1 MSQMET
7 FSPPLTV
14 RSMPRGKVDHSAV
27 ERLREFAG
35 EHPQWSRRELAR
47 RLNLNHSLVTRA
59 LAGRPV
65 TDASA
70 KLIGQGLDRLR
81 SGDRPPIDVAFATEL
96 LHLLQQALSSLDRSR
111 KTKGRRRRS

>member
-1 MSQMET
+1 MEA
-7 FSPPLTV
+7 FSPPLTM
-14 RSMPRGKVDHSAV
+14 RSMPRGKVDHAAV
-27 ERLREFAG
+27 ERLQEFAG

-47 RLNLNHSLVTRA
+47 RLDLNHSLVTRA
-59 LAGRPV
+59 LAGHPV

>member
-1 MSQMET
+1 
-7 FSPPLTV
+7 
-14 RSMPRGKVDHSAV
+14 MPRGKVDHTAV

-47 RLNLNHSLVTRA
+47 RLDVNHSLVTRA
-59 LAGRPV
+59 LAGHPV

-70 KLIGQGLDRLR
+70 KLIGQGLDRLG
-81 SGDRPPIDVAFATEL
+81 SGDRPSIDVAFATDL